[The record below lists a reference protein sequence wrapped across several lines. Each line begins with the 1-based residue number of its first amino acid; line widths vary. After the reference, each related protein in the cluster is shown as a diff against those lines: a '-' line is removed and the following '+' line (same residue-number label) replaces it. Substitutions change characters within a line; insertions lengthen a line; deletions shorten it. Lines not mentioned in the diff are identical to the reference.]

1 MGHGGH
7 GKDGK
12 VRKNTERIRV
22 VRETCTEPVEVS
34 VSKDFDN
41 SLSRIDVKVDLLL
54 RGDRLA
60 FASDRLNIFIPVPI
74 DSIMDL
80 VCQAIAFRTVVSMSA
95 YGGSSRM
102 TISMNL

>member
-12 VRKNTERIRV
+12 VRKNTEGIRG

-41 SLSRIDVKVDLLL
+41 FLSRIDVKLSEL
-54 RGDRLA
+54 RTTRPKDDGWFFVA
-60 FASDRLNIFIPVPI
+60 
-74 DSIMDL
+74 
-80 VCQAIAFRTVVSMSA
+80 
-95 YGGSSRM
+95 
-102 TISMNL
+102 